1 MIQDNI
7 LDIKIEYSEY
17 IKGDNIPPSTP
28 SSLWLLPIENNTK
41 LFSTNIIWVYNVKNI
56 KKNDKLEDFISVK
69 KIKEAL
75 ILLINEISIISGT
88 IGYEDD
94 KGNIKI
100 NLNNQGILFLEAK
113 SDKELDDII
122 PNRYTRYN
130 KDYDLDYFNSNSL
143 KFNSKEVKYKVGEP
157 IISIQIT
164 KFICN
169 SIIIS
174 LSGQHCLF
182 DADTMGQFMKCW
194 TEIVKTGSIK
204 NKINWNN
211 RNFLMK
217 LPDDLYKFSKKDIKK
232 PFSINYYKKNVFPQ
246 QSSTPLINK
255 KIINRIIHFTQQ
267 EIENLKKEA
276 IKFNEN
282 KKFLSSYDVIYA
294 YFIHCIYL
302 IQMKLNPN
310 KYDKDEL
317 INISQAYNGR
327 NKFGF
332 NFNNNYFGSFAFW
345 LNDKISHE
353 KINNFSELAYFIHDM
368 HFLQTKENLY
378 NCNLWLIPSGNIG
391 YYENYLI
398 NDMVDKDFHIS
409 SWAKGNHYSV
419 EFIEGIQPDYVG
431 PSNPCPIKIM
441 ILLDCA
447 NNKENNKTEYDMM
460 LGLYEDEYEEL
471 MKIIHKYR

>member
-294 YFIHCIYL
+294 YFIH
-302 IQMKLNPN
+302 
-310 KYDKDEL
+310 
-317 INISQAYNGR
+317 
-327 NKFGF
+327 
-332 NFNNNYFGSFAFW
+332 
-345 LNDKISHE
+345 
-353 KINNFSELAYFIHDM
+353 DM